1 MSWVG
6 TVASL
11 RTDAS
16 PTDSSRFSA
25 AATAAKCDCGNVAL
39 LLPDLFNFSREAG
52 NLDFHPR
59 PSDFATFENTNT
71 KKKKENTN
79 TANTFLKWA
88 GHRFK
93 A

>member
-11 RTDAS
+11 WTDAS

-25 AATAAKCDCGNVAL
+25 AATAAKRDCGNVAL

>member
-25 AATAAKCDCGNVAL
+25 AATAAKRDCGNVAL

-71 KKKKENTN
+71 KKKRKYKYSKHIFEMG
-79 TANTFLKWA
+79 WSPI
-88 GHRFK
+88 
-93 A
+93 